1 MDGAELAA
9 CISRPCI
16 LAEDECYN
24 CEWSTELTVPQ
35 AYGEYVKAWFA
46 CKMLAK
52 AYGLGDPDGF
62 IFNMS
67 VGYDLEGIRGPKI
80 DKYLTEMKDASQTPV
95 YRECKRVLKEMFP
108 AEAAFIDAIG
118 PRISDSVTV
127 STLHGCPPDE
137 IERIASYLITE
148 KGLHTFV
155 KCNPTILG
163 YESARSILDGMGY
176 GYIAFDEHHFNEDLQ
191 YTDAIPMF
199 RRLLAL
205 AGERGLEFGLKLS
218 NTFPVDV
225 KQNELPSEEMYM
237 AGKSLFPL
245 TIEMAR
251 RVSREFGGRLRLSY
265 SGGADFFNIDK
276 LFQCGIWPIT
286 MATTEL
292 KPGGYQRFKQIG
304 EKLEALKFEP
314 FTAVDTEKV
323 EALALAIRSDK
334 YHVKA
339 VKPLPRRKLCEKV
352 PLTDCF
358 TAPCKGGCP
367 IGQDIPEY
375 IELCRQGKYAQAL
388 AVILEKNPL

>member
-1 MDGAELAA
+1 
-9 CISRPCI
+9 
-16 LAEDECYN
+16 
-24 CEWSTELTVPQ
+24 
-35 AYGEYVKAWFA
+35 
-46 CKMLAK
+46 
-52 AYGLGDPDGF
+52 
-62 IFNMS
+62 
-67 VGYDLEGIRGPKI
+67 
-80 DKYLTEMKDASQTPV
+80 
-95 YRECKRVLKEMFP
+95 
-108 AEAAFIDAIG
+108 
-118 PRISDSVTV
+118 
-127 STLHGCPPDE
+127 
-137 IERIASYLITE
+137 
-148 KGLHTFV
+148 
-155 KCNPTILG
+155 
-163 YESARSILDGMGY
+163 
-176 GYIAFDEHHFNEDLQ
+176 
-191 YTDAIPMF
+191 MF

-388 AVILEKNPL
+388 AVIQIGRAHV